1 MKQYNVISL
10 SLNHLP
16 DKGSAYG
23 DYKTLCEK
31 QSALAMDE
39 ITGWYNGCQTL
50 SGARLYN
57 PRSVVCALE
66 DGACQSYWIRTGKL
80 DEVLFFLKYNMGE
93 VRDDDFGYAAEL
105 FLS

>member
-39 ITGWYNGCQTL
+39 INDWYNGCQTL
-50 SGARLYN
+50 SGTRRGCIIQGQLCVRL
-57 PRSVVCALE
+57 RMVHVKV
-66 DGACQSYWIRTGKL
+66 TGS
-80 DEVLFFLKYNMGE
+80 EQVNWMRYCF
-93 VRDDDFGYAAEL
+93 
-105 FLS
+105 S